1 MKTSKSL
8 LLAAG
13 LACALVPFAVVK
25 AETPAA
31 GGAAAAVASALSI
44 PDFKTASVADLATVA
59 SQALGGLS
67 TAASSAPGLL
77 EKAKAVQA
85 ALSGGKALDAVTA
98 LAGLSDAAK
107 AVPGATKLAETAKQV
122 VSAWALKQGFDSTK
136 ISGVLGALQ
145 KKDLSSLASKAAGL
159 LNKGGL
165 TGDQQGLLNGVLG
178 AYGVDAS
185 KAAGAA
191 SAVKGLL
198 GN

>member
-8 LLAAG
+8 WLAAG
-13 LACALVPFAVVK
+13 LVCAVVPSAVVK

-31 GGAAAAVASALSI
+31 NGAAGAVASALSI
-44 PDFKTASVADLATVA
+44 PDFKTASVADLASVA

-67 TAASSAPGLL
+67 SAAGSAPALL
-77 EKAKAVQA
+77 EKVKVVQA

-98 LAGLSDAAK
+98 LAGLSEAAK
-107 AVPGATKLAETAKQV
+107 AVPGAAKLAETAKQV
-122 VSAWALKQGFDSTK
+122 VSAWALKQGFDATK

-145 KKDLSSLASKAAGL
+145 KKDLGSLASKAAGL

-165 TGDQQGLLNGVLG
+165 TGDQTGLLNGVLG